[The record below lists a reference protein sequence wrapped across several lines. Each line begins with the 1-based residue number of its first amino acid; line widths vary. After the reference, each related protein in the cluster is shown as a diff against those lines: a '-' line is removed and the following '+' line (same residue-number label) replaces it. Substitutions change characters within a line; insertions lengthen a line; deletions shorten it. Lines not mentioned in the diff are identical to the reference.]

1 MRKYWCSACE
11 KPIPADQLTVNTG
24 DKANMTIEYTKITPS
39 RTTVRIVSRVGKITN
54 IENDIATVI
63 YRGKVYR
70 RSVAVLVPADAPGI
84 ITRALHGEC
93 ECGVLPEGVA
103 DD

>member
-1 MRKYWCSACE
+1 MRKYWCPVCE
-11 KPIPADQLTVNTG
+11 KPIPADQLAVNVG
-24 DKANMTIEYTKITPS
+24 DKVNITIEYTKITPS
-39 RTTVRIVSRVGKITN
+39 RTSVRVVSRSGKITA
-54 IENDIATVI
+54 IENDIAAVT

-70 RSVAVLVPADAPGI
+70 RLVSVLVPADAPGM

-93 ECGVLPEGVA
+93 ECGSQPEGAA